1 MGIIGANNPDA
12 CHTCD
17 GGSNPPG
24 TEFQQN
30 NIAVTISAGYFIKP
44 ALGEFSMIDKVVQKL
59 NSQTFTITEIQ
70 TPVCVVAFEQQGLV
84 VKRKYKYIFKP
95 GKGKY
100 GLGGTPITTA
110 DLEYWV
116 SETFTDIDASEDPN
130 TIVVDLGDLP
140 SGDYLN
146 AANGAERDFND
157 TEKRYFV
164 SYTKDGV
171 GYLVMFVGD
180 YGYYGGTY
188 PDDFTAEDFVP
199 TYDTTMPP
207 NIVYTSQ
214 LINDGANGTDP
225 FATVSA
231 LAAVEE
237 NAVKKNGST
246 LQTILGDIII
256 KGKLFI
262 QGLGSILD
270 GTTINAFFKKI
281 TSAENIEIN
290 TAIPTLPNHA
300 IRKDFAE
307 GLVNGMTL
315 SVNQASAEMYLK
327 NSSGTT
333 LATLNLGF
341 LNNEGTTFFYNEAT
355 QKLELKN
362 DAGEILSE
370 VPVSAFVSNLMQS
383 VNFNG
388 ASPSVLEFK
397 DASGTL
403 VDSVTITVNNVAELQ
418 DVLDNKANANEVVF
432 RVGYVDIYDT
442 KKFWDSPIV
451 PTLSNGDA
459 SVYAANTKFVQ
470 TAADARVANTI
481 SAGIT
486 ASAPNQNAVFNALA
500 GKANKEGTNAT
511 GTWPVSVT
519 GNSGSATNWGG
530 SSADFSTD
538 GSGLSKAVGL
548 DASNNAKR
556 YTASSFKLWLAI
568 AMTDVSGLVTAFAEI
583 ATSLAGKANLA
594 GGNAFTGNQ
603 TIYATLS
610 ISDAPQGN
618 TLKMSR
624 SGFGALF
631 GNSSTEDGLILYNL
645 PGTVIYQRWWGD
657 GNVTIGGDGTTN
669 TGQKFQCYGN
679 AKFTGEVTIPSGTA
693 SSSAVNKSQLD
704 LKANK
709 DGSDASGTWGIN
721 VTGSSGNSLLWNS
734 LPINLSN
741 VSPIMDYLL
750 GVSSNSGVLLTAP
763 VVKSWLSVAIVDV
776 SGLTTSLALKA
787 DLVGGTV
794 PASQLPSYV
803 DDVLEYA
810 NLAVFPVTGES
821 GKIYVAIDTNIT
833 YRWTGTAY
841 VEISA
846 SLALGETSGSAYR
859 GDRGKTAYNHSQIIT
874 GNPHNTSISDIPGLA
889 AHTTE
894 KEVFDY
900 SATSGYNK
908 SYLNATYG
916 DRPAGFRLVCPS
928 VGPGVVYLK
937 PFAANNLNWRY
948 WQMQELT

>member
-30 NIAVTISAGYFIKP
+30 NISVTISAGYFIKP
-44 ALGEFSMIDKVVQKL
+44 ALGSFSMIDKIVQKL
-59 NSQTFTITEIQ
+59 NGQSFTITEIQ

-100 GLGGTPITTA
+100 GIGGTSITTA

-116 SETFTDIDASEDPN
+116 SETFTDIDANEDPN

-140 SGDYLN
+140 TGDYLN

-157 TEKRYFV
+157 VEKRYFV

-214 LINDGANGTDP
+214 LINDGANGADP

-231 LAAVEE
+231 LASVEE
-237 NAVKKNGST
+237 NAVKKNGSA
-246 LQTILGDIII
+246 LQTIIGDIII

-262 QGLGSILD
+262 QGVASILD
-270 GTTINAFFKKI
+270 GSTVNAFFKKI
-281 TSAENIEIN
+281 TSTENIEIN
-290 TAIPTLPNHA
+290 TALPTLPNHA
-300 IRKDFAE
+300 VRKDYAE
-307 GLVNGMTL
+307 GLTNGMTL
-315 SVNQASAEMYLK
+315 SVNQASAELYLK
-327 NSSGTT
+327 NSVGIT

-341 LNNEGTTFFYNEAT
+341 LNNEGTTFFYNETT

-388 ASPSVLEFK
+388 ATPSILEFK
-397 DASGTL
+397 DAEGTI
-403 VDSVTITVNNVAELQ
+403 VDSVNITMSNVEGLLS
-418 DVLDNKANANEVVF
+418 VFNNKANK
-432 RVGYVDIYDT
+432 D
-442 KKFWDSPIV
+442 
-451 PTLSNGDA
+451 
-459 SVYAANTKFVQ
+459 
-470 TAADARVANTI
+470 
-481 SAGIT
+481 
-486 ASAPNQNAVFNALA
+486 
-500 GKANKEGTNAT
+500 GTNAT

-519 GNSGSATNWGG
+519 GNSGSTTNWGG
-530 SSADFSTD
+530 STADFSTD
-538 GSGLSKAVGL
+538 GSGLTSAIGL

-568 AMTDVSGLVTAFAEI
+568 AITDVSGLATALSNI
-583 ATSLAGKANLA
+583 TTSLSGKANLA
-594 GGNAFTGNQ
+594 GGNNFTGDQ
-603 TIYATLS
+603 TIYATVT

-618 TLKMSR
+618 SLKLAR
-624 SGFGALF
+624 NGFGALF

-645 PGTVIYQRWWGD
+645 AGTAVYQHWHGN
-657 GNVTIGGDGTTN
+657 GNVSIGSLID
-669 TGQKFQCYGN
+669 TGEKFQVYGSG
-679 AKFTGEVTIPSGTA
+679 KFTGPVTVEGGAVLTSNSLTNSVANNDYRPVTSIGVFNALTA
-693 SSSAVNKSQLD
+693 
-704 LKANK
+704 KADKN
-709 DGSDASGTWGIN
+709 GANATGTWQIN
-721 VTGSSGNSLLWNS
+721 ITGNAGNSLLWNS

-741 VSPIMDYLL
+741 VSPIMDYLM
-750 GVSSNSGVLLTAP
+750 GVSSNSGVLLTGP
-763 VVKSWLSVAIVDV
+763 VVKSWLSIAISDV
-776 SGLTTSLALKA
+776 SNLASSLTGKA

-810 NLAVFPVTGES
+810 NLAAFPATGES
-821 GKIYVAIDTNIT
+821 GKIYVANDTNLT
-833 YRWTGTAY
+833 YRWSGSSY
-841 VEISA
+841 VGLSI

-859 GDRGKTAYNHSQIIT
+859 GDRGKTAYDHSQSV
-874 GNPHNTSISDIPGLA
+874 GNPHNTQISDIPNLA
-889 AHTTE
+889 GYTTDRQ
-894 KEVFDY
+894 VFDY
-900 SATSGYNK
+900 AATSGYNK
-908 SYLNATYG
+908 IYLNNTYG
-916 DRPAGFRLVCPS
+916 DRPAGFMLICPS
-928 VGPGVVYLK
+928 VGPGVIYLK

>member
-17 GGSNPPG
+17 GESNPPG

-44 ALGEFSMIDKVVQKL
+44 ALGSFSMIDKIVQQL
-59 NSQTFTITEIQ
+59 NGQSFTITEIQ

-140 SGDYLN
+140 TGDYLT

-207 NIVYTSQ
+207 NILYTSQ
-214 LINDGANGTDP
+214 LINNGANGSDP
-225 FATVSA
+225 FTTVSA

-237 NAVKKNGST
+237 NAVKKNGSA
-246 LQTILGDIII
+246 LQTIVGDIIV

-262 QGLGSILD
+262 LGVGSILD
-270 GTTINAFFKKI
+270 GSTINAYFKKI
-281 TSAENIEIN
+281 TSAENIDIN

-300 IRKDFAE
+300 VRKDFAE

-327 NSSGTT
+327 NSTGTT

-341 LNNEGTTFFYNEAT
+341 LNNEGTTFFYNETT

-388 ASPSVLEFK
+388 ATPSILEFK

-403 VDSVTITVNNVAELQ
+403 VDSVTITINNVAELQ
-418 DVLDNKANANEVVF
+418 
-432 RVGYVDIYDT
+432 
-442 KKFWDSPIV
+442 
-451 PTLSNGDA
+451 
-459 SVYAANTKFVQ
+459 
-470 TAADARVANTI
+470 
-481 SAGIT
+481 
-486 ASAPNQNAVFNALA
+486 NALD
-500 GKANKEGTNAT
+500 GKANKTGTNAT

-530 SSADFSTD
+530 STADFSTD

-568 AMTDVSGLVTAFAEI
+568 AITDVSGLTTSLAEI
-583 ATSLAGKANLA
+583 ATSLSGKANLA

-603 TIYATLS
+603 TIYATVT

-618 TLKMSR
+618 SLKLSR
-624 SGFGALF
+624 NGFGCLF
-631 GNSSTEDGLILYNL
+631 GNSSTEDGLLLYNL
-645 PGTVIYQRWWGD
+645 AGNAIYQRWWGN
-657 GNVTIGGDGTTN
+657 GNVSIGGGLND
-669 TGQKFQCYGN
+669 TGEKLQVYGSG
-679 AKFTGEVTIPSGTA
+679 KFTGPVTIEGGAALTSNSLTNSVADNDYRPVTSIGVFNA
-693 SSSAVNKSQLD
+693 
-704 LKANK
+704 LKAKADKN
-709 DGSDASGTWGIN
+709 GTNATGTWPIN
-721 VTGSSGNSLLWNS
+721 VTGNSGNSLLWNS

-741 VSPIMDYLL
+741 VSPNMDYLM
-750 GVSSNSGVLLTAP
+750 GVSSNSGVLLTAS
-763 VVKSWLSVAIVDV
+763 VVKLWLSIAIADV

-821 GKIYVAIDTNIT
+821 GKIYVAINTNIT

-859 GDRGKTAYNHSQIIT
+859 GDRGKTAYDHSQTI
-874 GNPHNTSISDIPGLA
+874 GNPHNTQISDIPNLA
-889 AHTTE
+889 GYTTDRQ
-894 KEVFDY
+894 VFDY
-900 SATSGYNK
+900 AATSGYNK
-908 SYLNATYG
+908 IYLNSTYG
-916 DRPAGFRLVCPS
+916 DRPAGFMLICPS
-928 VGPGVVYLK
+928 VGPGVIYLK

-948 WQMQELT
+948 WAMQELT

>member
-17 GGSNPPG
+17 GESNPPG

-30 NIAVTISAGYFIKP
+30 NIAVTISAGYFVKP
-44 ALGEFSMIDKVVQKL
+44 ALGSFSMIDKIVQKL
-59 NSQTFTITEIQ
+59 NGQSFTITEIQ

-100 GLGGTPITTA
+100 GLGGTQITTA

-140 SGDYLN
+140 TGDYLT

-207 NIVYTSQ
+207 NILYTSQ
-214 LINDGANGTDP
+214 LINNGANGSDP
-225 FATVSA
+225 FCTVSA

-237 NAVKKNGST
+237 NAVKKSGSA
-246 LQTILGDIII
+246 LQTIIGDIII

-262 QGLGSILD
+262 QGVGNILD
-270 GTTINAFFKKI
+270 GTTINAYFKKI

-290 TAIPTLPNHA
+290 TAVPTLPNHA

-327 NSSGTT
+327 NSTGTT

-355 QKLELKN
+355 EKLELKN

-388 ASPSVLEFK
+388 ATSSILEFK
-397 DASGTL
+397 DATGTL
-403 VDSVTITVNNVAELQ
+403 VDSVTITINNVAGLQ
-418 DVLDNKANANEVVF
+418 E
-432 RVGYVDIYDT
+432 
-442 KKFWDSPIV
+442 
-451 PTLSNGDA
+451 
-459 SVYAANTKFVQ
+459 
-470 TAADARVANTI
+470 
-481 SAGIT
+481 
-486 ASAPNQNAVFNALA
+486 ALN
-500 GKANKEGTNAT
+500 GKANKDGTNAT

-530 SSADFSTD
+530 SAADFSTD

-568 AMTDVSGLVTAFAEI
+568 AITDVSGLTTSLAEI
-583 ATSLAGKANLA
+583 ATSLSGKANLA

-603 TIYATLS
+603 TIYATVT

-618 TLKMSR
+618 SLKLSR
-624 SGFGALF
+624 NGFGCLF
-631 GNSSTEDGLILYNL
+631 GNSSTEDGLLLYNL
-645 PGTVIYQRWWGD
+645 AGNAIYQRWWGN
-657 GNVTIGGDGTTN
+657 GNVSIGGGLND
-669 TGQKFQCYGN
+669 TGEKLQVYGSG
-679 AKFTGEVTIPSGTA
+679 KFTGPVTIEGGAALTSNSLTNSVADNDYRPVTSIGVFNA
-693 SSSAVNKSQLD
+693 
-704 LKANK
+704 LKAKADKN
-709 DGSDASGTWGIN
+709 GTNATGTWPIN
-721 VTGSSGNSLLWNS
+721 VTGNSGNSLLWNS

-741 VSPIMDYLL
+741 VSPNMDYLM
-750 GVSSNSGVLLTAP
+750 GVSSNSGVLLTAS
-763 VVKSWLSVAIVDV
+763 VVKLWLSIAIADV

-821 GKIYVAIDTNIT
+821 GKIYVAINTNIT

-859 GDRGKTAYNHSQIIT
+859 GDRGKTAYDHSQTI
-874 GNPHNTSISDIPGLA
+874 GNPHNTQISDIPNLA
-889 AHTTE
+889 GYTTDRQ
-894 KEVFDY
+894 VFDY
-900 SATSGYNK
+900 AATSGYNK
-908 SYLNATYG
+908 IYLNNTYG
-916 DRPAGFRLVCPS
+916 DRPAGFMLVCPS
-928 VGPGVVYLK
+928 VGPGVIYLK